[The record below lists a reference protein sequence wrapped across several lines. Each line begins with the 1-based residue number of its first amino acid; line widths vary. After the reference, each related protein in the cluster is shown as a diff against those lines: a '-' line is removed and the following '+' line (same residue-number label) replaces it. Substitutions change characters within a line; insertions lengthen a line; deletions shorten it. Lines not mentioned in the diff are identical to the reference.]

1 MNEDRLISKS
11 EKSNFITV
19 IIFLGIVLLTWL
31 VYLTYTNFQ
40 PKIIYEVRTKIVGI
54 SALVLLIIYCIYY
67 YLNIKIVYIFNNY
80 FEIKTLF
87 KTKKYLFTDF
97 KTYYSERIN
106 GRNNSWTEYYLI
118 TNADEKITFID
129 SEYSNFHSFFYYIER
144 RIKVDKKL
152 NVELSKPN
160 FSKISIVL
168 FFVSVIFFLFSV
180 NIYHYKPIFEKD
192 IVYIKDVLD
201 ENVKLIKGSK
211 GSNSMVINLKNFPIF
226 TFKDSG
232 YNEYLMNNYGKG
244 DTINIGI
251 TSEDYKKK
259 ITHILPLSFKDK
271 YLNYSTIYI
280 AQFKTKEGND
290 YYNLEIENDR
300 MEDNSFTGFIIF
312 SVFGL
317 IFLVLSVFI
326 LFKTKSFL

>member
-1 MNEDRLISKS
+1 M
-11 EKSNFITV
+11 
-19 IIFLGIVLLTWL
+19 
-31 VYLTYTNFQ
+31 
-40 PKIIYEVRTKIVGI
+40 
-54 SALVLLIIYCIYY
+54 
-67 YLNIKIVYIFNNY
+67 
-80 FEIKTLF
+80 
-87 KTKKYLFTDF
+87 
-97 KTYYSERIN
+97 
-106 GRNNSWTEYYLI
+106 
-118 TNADEKITFID
+118 
-129 SEYSNFHSFFYYIER
+129 
-144 RIKVDKKL
+144 
-152 NVELSKPN
+152 
-160 FSKISIVL
+160 
-168 FFVSVIFFLFSV
+168 
-180 NIYHYKPIFEKD
+180 
-192 IVYIKDVLD
+192 D